1 MPKFRVF
8 IADFIADALQPEREV
23 LGDIAEVAALNA
35 NSETELEGKIE
46 AADAVMLYHNLIL
59 TRATISRLKQC
70 KLIVRCGVGFD
81 NVDWIFARERGIPVG
96 NVPDYGTEEV
106 ADSAIAL
113 ALSLTRGTH
122 LYNSQLQRGVGPW
135 SYTSAAPIHRLR
147 GRTFAVIGLGRI
159 GTATALRAKALGMRV
174 VFYDPH
180 KQDGDEKALGLE
192 RAESLESLISN
203 ALIVSVHTPLT
214 PETRHIINAKT
225 IQMMPRG
232 SFLVNTARGGCVDL
246 TALPAALESG
256 HLAGAGIDVL
266 EHEPPTED
274 HPLLVAWRNPEHP
287 AFHRLIV
294 NPHAAFY
301 SEEGLLDMRVKGSQA
316 CRRAL
321 LGEPLRNV
329 VN

>member
-81 NVDWIFARERGIPVG
+81 NVDWEFARNCGIPVG

-122 LYNSQLQRGVGPW
+122 LYNSQLQRGIGPW

-180 KQDGDEKALGLE
+180 KQDGYEKALGLE

-287 AFHRLIV
+287 AFYRLIV